1 MTKDFLP
8 TNTFFYPRT
17 RLSPYF
23 EGTQA
28 AGAKAYSVYNH
39 MYLPSWYRNTD
50 EEYWALTKDVV
61 IWDVAVERQVQIKGP
76 DAFKFTNYITTK
88 DLNKCKVNQCKYTL
102 LCDGSGGII
111 NDPVL
116 SRLDDNLFWL
126 SISDSDV
133 LLWAKGLAHNSKWN
147 VELSEPDVAPMQVQ
161 GPKSKALMI
170 SIFGPKIESLL
181 YYHSMEATLS
191 GMNML
196 VTRTGYTGEIGYE
209 IYLRNATRDGVKLWN
224 TMLEA
229 GKSYNISPGGPSLIR
244 RLEHGIR
251 NYGQDMRIENNPY
264 EVGLGFAV
272 DLDQEAD
279 FIGKKALIQ
288 IKKQELKQKIV
299 GIEFGTERMKGW
311 NEDYW
316 PVMENGTQIGKV
328 TTAAYSPGL
337 KKNIGYAM
345 LPIEKKEIGTK
356 ITILARGVK
365 TGATVIKEPFVKGK
379 EKGK

>member
-1 MTKDFLP
+1 MTKDFRP
-8 TNTFFYPRT
+8 ATTFFYPRT

-28 AGAKAYSVYNH
+28 SGAKAYSVYNH
-39 MYLPSWYRNTD
+39 MYLPSWYRDTE
-50 EEYWALTKDVV
+50 EEYWAVTNDVV

-76 DAFKFTNYITTK
+76 DAFEFTNFITTK
-88 DLNKCKVNQCKYTL
+88 DLHKCKVKQCKYTL
-102 LCDGSGGII
+102 ICDDKGGVI

-116 SRLDDNLFWL
+116 SRLDNDIFWL
-126 SISDSDV
+126 SLSDSDV
-133 LLWAKGLAHNSKWN
+133 LLWAKGLAYNSKWN

-161 GPKSKALMI
+161 GPKSKSLMI
-170 SIFGPKIESLL
+170 SLFGSELESLR
-181 YYHSMEATLS
+181 YYHCLDGTLS
-191 GMNML
+191 GMEML

-209 IYLRNATRDGVKLWN
+209 IYLKNASKDGLKLWN

-229 GKSYNISPGGPSLIR
+229 GKPYNISPTGPSLIR

-251 NYGQDMRIENNPY
+251 NYGQDVRLDNNPY

-272 DLDQEAD
+272 DLNQEAD
-279 FIGKKALIQ
+279 FVGKESLTQ
-288 IKKQELKQKIV
+288 IKKEGLKKKLV

-316 PVMENGTQIGKV
+316 PVIENDKQIGQV
-328 TTAAYSPGL
+328 TTAAYSPSL

-345 LPIEKKEIGTK
+345 LPIERTEIGTK
-356 ITILARGVK
+356 ITILARGDE
-365 TGATVIKEPFVKGK
+365 TGATVIKEPFVRGR
-379 EKGK
+379 EKQ

>member
-1 MTKDFLP
+1 MTKDFRP
-8 TNTFFYPRT
+8 ATTFFYPRT

-28 AGAKAYSVYNH
+28 SGAKAYSVYNH
-39 MYLPSWYRNTD
+39 MYLPSWYRDTE
-50 EEYWALTKDVV
+50 EEYWAVTNDVV

-76 DAFKFTNYITTK
+76 DAFEFTNFITTK
-88 DLNKCKVNQCKYTL
+88 DLHKCKVKQCKYTL
-102 LCDGSGGII
+102 ICDDKGGVI

-116 SRLDDNLFWL
+116 SRLDNDIFWL
-126 SISDSDV
+126 SLSDSDV
-133 LLWAKGLAHNSKWN
+133 LLWAKGLAYNSKWN

-161 GPKSKALMI
+161 GPKSKSLMI
-170 SIFGPKIESLL
+170 SLFGSELESLR
-181 YYHSMEATLS
+181 YYHCLDGTLS
-191 GMNML
+191 GMEML

-209 IYLRNATRDGVKLWN
+209 IFLKNATKDGLKLWN

-229 GKSYNISPGGPSLIR
+229 GKPYNISPTGPSLIR

-251 NYGQDMRIENNPY
+251 NYGQDVRLDNNPY

-272 DLDQEAD
+272 DLNQEAD
-279 FIGKKALIQ
+279 FVGKESLTQ
-288 IKKQELKQKIV
+288 IKKEGLKKKLV

-316 PVMENGTQIGKV
+316 PVIENDKQIGQV
-328 TTAAYSPGL
+328 TTAAYSPSL

-345 LPIEKKEIGTK
+345 LPIERTEIGTK
-356 ITILARGVK
+356 ITILARGDE
-365 TGATVIKEPFVKGK
+365 TGATVIKEPFVRGR
-379 EKGK
+379 EKQ

>member
-1 MTKDFLP
+1 
-8 TNTFFYPRT
+8 
-17 RLSPYF
+17 
-23 EGTQA
+23 
-28 AGAKAYSVYNH
+28 
-39 MYLPSWYRNTD
+39 
-50 EEYWALTKDVV
+50 
-61 IWDVAVERQVQIKGP
+61 
-76 DAFKFTNYITTK
+76 
-88 DLNKCKVNQCKYTL
+88 
-102 LCDGSGGII
+102 
-111 NDPVL
+111 
-116 SRLDDNLFWL
+116 
-126 SISDSDV
+126 

-251 NYGQDMRIENNPY
+251 NYGQDMRLENNPY

-288 IKKQELKQKIV
+288 IKKQELKQKIA

-365 TGATVIKEPFVKGK
+365 TEATVIKEPFVKGK

>member
-1 MTKDFLP
+1 
-8 TNTFFYPRT
+8 
-17 RLSPYF
+17 
-23 EGTQA
+23 
-28 AGAKAYSVYNH
+28 
-39 MYLPSWYRNTD
+39 
-50 EEYWALTKDVV
+50 
-61 IWDVAVERQVQIKGP
+61 VAVERQVQIKGP

-88 DLNKCKVNQCKYTL
+88 DLNKCKVNQCKFTL
-102 LCDGSGGII
+102 ICDGNGGII

-161 GPKSKALMI
+161 GPKSRPLMI
-170 SIFGPKIESLL
+170 SIFGSKIESLP
-181 YYHSMEATLS
+181 YYHNMETTLS

-209 IYLRNATRDGVKLWN
+209 IYLRNAQRDGIKLWN

-229 GKSYNISPGGPSLIR
+229 GKSYNISPGVSSLIR

-251 NYGQDMRIENNPY
+251 NYGQDMRLENNPY

-311 NEDYW
+311 NEDCW
-316 PVMENGTQIGKV
+316 PIMENGKQIGSV
-328 TTAAYSPGL
+328 TTAAYSPSL
-337 KKNIGYAM
+337 KKNIGFAM
-345 LPIEKKEIGTK
+345 LPIEKTEIGTK
-356 ITILARGVK
+356 ITIISRGIK
-365 TGATVIKEPFVKGK
+365 TGATVIKEPFAKCK
-379 EKGK
+379 EKDK

>member
-1 MTKDFLP
+1 MTKDFRP
-8 TNTFFYPRT
+8 ATTFFYPRT

-28 AGAKAYSVYNH
+28 SGAKAYSVYNH
-39 MYLPSWYRNTD
+39 MYLPSWYRDTE
-50 EEYWALTKDVV
+50 EEYWAVTNDVV

-76 DAFKFTNYITTK
+76 DAFEFTNFITTK
-88 DLNKCKVNQCKYTL
+88 DLHKCKVKQCKYTL
-102 LCDGSGGII
+102 ICDDKGGVI

-116 SRLDDNLFWL
+116 SRLDNDIFWL
-126 SISDSDV
+126 SLSDSDV
-133 LLWAKGLAHNSKWN
+133 LLWAKGLAYNSKWN

-161 GPKSKALMI
+161 GPKSKSLMI
-170 SIFGPKIESLL
+170 SLFGSELESLR
-181 YYHSMEATLS
+181 YYHCLDGTLS
-191 GMNML
+191 GMEML

-209 IYLRNATRDGVKLWN
+209 IFLKNATKDGLKLWN

-229 GKSYNISPGGPSLIR
+229 GKPYNISPTGPSLIR

-251 NYGQDMRIENNPY
+251 NYGQDVRLDNNPY

-272 DLDQEAD
+272 DLNQEAD
-279 FIGKKALIQ
+279 FVGKESLTQ
-288 IKKQELKQKIV
+288 IKKEGLKKKLV

-316 PVMENGTQIGKV
+316 PVIENDKQIGQV
-328 TTAAYSPGL
+328 TTAAYSPSL

-345 LPIEKKEIGTK
+345 LPIERTEIGTK
-356 ITILARGVK
+356 ITILARGDEV
-365 TGATVIKEPFVKGK
+365 GATVIKEPFIRGR
-379 EKGK
+379 EKQ

>member
-1 MTKDFLP
+1 M
-8 TNTFFYPRT
+8 
-17 RLSPYF
+17 
-23 EGTQA
+23 
-28 AGAKAYSVYNH
+28 
-39 MYLPSWYRNTD
+39 
-50 EEYWALTKDVV
+50 
-61 IWDVAVERQVQIKGP
+61 
-76 DAFKFTNYITTK
+76 
-88 DLNKCKVNQCKYTL
+88 
-102 LCDGSGGII
+102 
-111 NDPVL
+111 
-116 SRLDDNLFWL
+116 
-126 SISDSDV
+126 
-133 LLWAKGLAHNSKWN
+133 
-147 VELSEPDVAPMQVQ
+147 
-161 GPKSKALMI
+161 
-170 SIFGPKIESLL
+170 
-181 YYHSMEATLS
+181 
-191 GMNML
+191 
-196 VTRTGYTGEIGYE
+196 GYQ

-224 TMLEA
+224 TIVEA

>member
-1 MTKDFLP
+1 MTKDFRP
-8 TNTFFYPRT
+8 ATTFFYPRT

-28 AGAKAYSVYNH
+28 SGAKAYSVYNH
-39 MYLPSWYRNTD
+39 MYLPSWYRDTE
-50 EEYWALTKDVV
+50 EEYWAVTNDVV

-76 DAFKFTNYITTK
+76 DAFKFTNFITTK
-88 DLNKCKVNQCKYTL
+88 DLHKCKVKQCKYTL
-102 LCDGSGGII
+102 ICDDKGGVI

-116 SRLDDNLFWL
+116 SRLDNDIFWL
-126 SISDSDV
+126 SLSDSDV
-133 LLWAKGLAHNSKWN
+133 LLWAKGLAYNSKWN

-161 GPKSKALMI
+161 GPKSKSLMI
-170 SIFGPKIESLL
+170 SLFGSELESLR
-181 YYHSMEATLS
+181 YYHCLDGTLS
-191 GMNML
+191 GMEML

-209 IYLRNATRDGVKLWN
+209 IYLKNASKDGLKLWN

-229 GKSYNISPGGPSLIR
+229 GKPYNISPTGPSLIR

-251 NYGQDMRIENNPY
+251 NYGQDVRLDNNPY

-272 DLDQEAD
+272 DLNQEAD
-279 FIGKKALIQ
+279 FVGKESLTQ
-288 IKKQELKQKIV
+288 IKKEGLKKKLV

-316 PVMENGTQIGKV
+316 PVIENDKQIGQV
-328 TTAAYSPGL
+328 TTAAYSPSL

-345 LPIEKKEIGTK
+345 LPIERTEIGTK
-356 ITILARGVK
+356 ITILARGDE
-365 TGATVIKEPFVKGK
+365 TGATVIKEPFVRGR
-379 EKGK
+379 EKQ

>member
-1 MTKDFLP
+1 MTKDFRP
-8 TNTFFYPRT
+8 ATTFFYPRT

-28 AGAKAYSVYNH
+28 SGAKAYSVYNH
-39 MYLPSWYRNTD
+39 MYLPSWYRDTE
-50 EEYWALTKDVV
+50 EEYWAVTNDVV

-76 DAFKFTNYITTK
+76 DAFEFTNFITTK
-88 DLNKCKVNQCKYTL
+88 DLHKCKVKQCKYTL
-102 LCDGSGGII
+102 ICDDKGGVI

-116 SRLDDNLFWL
+116 SRLDNDIFWL
-126 SISDSDV
+126 SLSDSDV
-133 LLWAKGLAHNSKWN
+133 LLWAKGLAYNSKWN

-161 GPKSKALMI
+161 GPKSKPLMI
-170 SIFGPKIESLL
+170 SLFGSELESLR
-181 YYHSMEATLS
+181 YYHCLDGTLS
-191 GMNML
+191 GMEML

-209 IYLRNATRDGVKLWN
+209 IYLKNASKDGLKLWN

-229 GKSYNISPGGPSLIR
+229 GKPYNISPTGPSLIR

-251 NYGQDMRIENNPY
+251 NYGQDVRLDNNPY

-272 DLDQEAD
+272 DLNQEAD
-279 FIGKKALIQ
+279 FVGKEYLTQ
-288 IKKQELKQKIV
+288 IKKEGLKKKLV

-316 PVMENGTQIGKV
+316 PVIENDKQIGQV
-328 TTAAYSPGL
+328 TTAAYSPSL

-345 LPIEKKEIGTK
+345 LPIERTELGTK
-356 ITILARGVK
+356 ITILARGDEV
-365 TGATVIKEPFVKGK
+365 GATVIKEPFIRGR
-379 EKGK
+379 EKQ